1 MTWMFRHR
9 AVSSTNPAS
18 WLRQGAATRWCFLG
32 VCLIGLIA
40 GADVG
45 LGDRSIASV
54 KAAPESVPRSEL
66 VVAAGRVEPLSEEIA
81 VSNVTQGVL
90 TGIPIKEGDQ
100 VKAGQ
105 LLAELNND
113 DLTAAVAAASAELDL
128 RRSELEKL
136 LNGARPEE
144 RRQADADLRA
154 TQSAL
159 AMAELTLERKNSLLA
174 DRFASVEAFDQA
186 RTDVQSARARRDSL
200 AERFALVNAA
210 PRSEDVA
217 IAQANVKLAQAALDT
232 AKATLD
238 KTFIRTSID
247 GTVLRV
253 LRHVGEGVSQ
263 TFPSIIAIVGDISRE
278 RIRAE
283 IDETDIG
290 RISVGQRAYA
300 AADAYRDQRFTGVIV
315 KIANRMGKKSIHSD
329 DPAEKQDA
337 KVLEALIDL
346 DRDVRLPVG
355 LRVDVFIE
363 AGPENRLVATGREE

>member
-1 MTWMFRHR
+1 M
-9 AVSSTNPAS
+9 
-18 WLRQGAATRWCFLG
+18 
-32 VCLIGLIA
+32 A
-40 GADVG
+40 GSDVG
-45 LGDRSIASV
+45 LGDRLVASV
-54 KAAPESVPRSEL
+54 DAAPESVPRSEL
-66 VVAAGRVEPLSEEIA
+66 VAAPGLIEPRSEEIA

-90 TGIPIKEGDQ
+90 TRIPVKEGDP

-105 LLAELNND
+105 LLAELDND
-113 DLTAAVAAASAELDL
+113 DLTAAVAAAAAELDL

-154 TQSAL
+154 AQSAL

-174 DRFASVEAFDQA
+174 RRVTSVEAFDQA
-186 RTDVQSARARRDSL
+186 RTDVQSARAKRDSL
-200 AERFALVNAA
+200 AERLALVNAA

-238 KTFIRTSID
+238 KTFIRTPID
-247 GTVLRV
+247 GTVLRI
-253 LRHVGEGVSQ
+253 RRRVGEGVSQ

-290 RISVGQRAYA
+290 RVGVGQRVYA
-300 AADAYRDQRFTGVIV
+300 TADAYRGQRFTGTIA
-315 KIANRMGKKSIHSD
+315 KIANRMGKKSVHSD

-346 DRDVRLPVG
+346 DREVRLPVG

-363 AGPENRLVATGREE
+363 AGPENRLVATSLGPRRERE